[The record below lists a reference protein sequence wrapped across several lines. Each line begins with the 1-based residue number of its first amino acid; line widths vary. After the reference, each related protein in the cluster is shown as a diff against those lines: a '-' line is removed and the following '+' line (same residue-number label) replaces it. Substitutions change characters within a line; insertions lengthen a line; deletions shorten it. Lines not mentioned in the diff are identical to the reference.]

1 MGGLAFDQYILRM
14 LASIAKYRKDCL
26 RTSRHN
32 HLQRRHSSHSL
43 CMQAYTATSLLGC
56 WHTMRHNQ
64 VSQKMRSKMHRHSL
78 APFRPLP
85 HPTPLTIDRY
95 NPRKK
100 VSTAMCTADYLH
112 TPQRNHYSQ
121 RRSNRTPCSLV
132 SIAKWLLDYLHTM
145 WHNQKPQ
152 MILTRHRQRCFCSR
166 PLTKWFA
173 PPEGFAARKGEQ
185 WKPARYILRTKASIA
200 MYMMDYCGTSL
211 HNRLLRRR
219 SSHSLGSQA
228 SVVT

>member
-43 CMQAYTATSLLGC
+43 CTRTCTATSLLGC

-64 VSQKMRSKMHRHSL
+64 ASQKMRSEIQRHCL
-78 APFRPLP
+78 APYRSLQ
-85 HPTPLTIDRY
+85 HPTPLTIDRC
-95 NPRKK
+95 NPHKK
-100 VSTAMCTADYLH
+100 VSTAMCKTDYSH
-112 TPQRNHYSQ
+112 TTQRNHYSQ

-132 SIAKWLLDYLHTM
+132 SIAKCLLDCSHTM
-145 WHNQKPQ
+145 WHSQKPQ
-152 MILTRHRQRCFCSR
+152 MILTRHRQCCSCSC

-173 PPEGFAARKGEQ
+173 PP
-185 WKPARYILRTKASIA
+185 
-200 MYMMDYCGTSL
+200 
-211 HNRLLRRR
+211 
-219 SSHSLGSQA
+219 
-228 SVVT
+228 